1 MEEGS
6 ISEIRYSRRLS
17 LWQVVA
23 RGLGVM
29 VLLAIFVLMGHTVA
43 TAGPLA
49 PLVFLLAAVLMLV
62 NTLGYVELATSVPG
76 ANAEERHRVGGAYVQ
91 VHETEGG
98 WVAFL
103 TGWILILAGLG
114 VCALLAQGFALQV
127 TTLVRDHLRLAL
139 PAWPWAAILV
149 ILSAANNGLG
159 TQGRRQGQAIVLLM
173 VVLLGFTLLAIPQ
186 IKLDHYA
193 VTRLNWR
200 QMLPLLMVPFVGV
213 EVVAGLQGEMRRR
226 TRDAPR
232 ALLLTPSLAS
242 LLVAIITA
250 VTVGVVGAKTLAGS
264 PVPLAWLG
272 SRVVGGAGRPFILVT
287 GAFGLALAF
296 GGVFMQV
303 TRQIYTMSRDGYWP
317 AALRRTHPRF
327 GTPIW
332 AIVLVALVTLPLSAL
347 PSDALSRVVG
357 LFYLLVLM
365 SVNLALLRQP
375 QAESAPFTLPFHP
388 WIPGLVLVL
397 DVFVFPLSG
406 VAYLA
411 GVAGCLALGALIYLL
426 YARGRHVEA
435 KEGVTVFKP
444 PPEERAEMGYR
455 ILVPIA
461 NPATAGTL
469 LRLAGVLARQQD
481 GEVLALQVVTVP
493 DQVPLEEGRHRA
505 AAGRVLLEQALN
517 QAQEEDFE
525 LQAMTRVA
533 HNVAEGILDTA
544 DEEKV
549 DLILLGWR
557 GYTRSAGASM
567 GPIIDPVIR
576 SAPCDVTVAKGAEW
590 GEAKQILVPTSG
602 GPNAPIA
609 ARLGWLLSEVYD
621 SQVTALYV
629 QLGRATPQ
637 RMEENRRLMAKTLRG
652 LEFSRPPEQKVVV
665 ADSVVDGIVRE
676 AQDYDLVLLGASEEG
691 LFDQFAFGSIPQ
703 QIAARVPRTAVIVKR
718 YGGPTEFW
726 TRQLARGLFRMLPKL
741 NIEEQLELREAMSE
755 SARPGINYFVLI
767 TLSAI
772 IASLGL
778 LLDSAAV
785 VIGAMLVAPLMSPIM
800 GFSLGMVL
808 GDVRL
813 IRLSIEAVFKGVA
826 LGIVIAVLVGIFSPF
841 KELTGEIMARTQPTL
856 LDLVVAMASGIAGAY
871 ALSRKEVGAALPG
884 VAIAAAL
891 MPPLG
896 VVGLGLSLGEPQ
908 VVGGAFLLFV
918 TNMAAISLA
927 GVLVFVVLGV
937 RPQTWRP
944 ETRRRIRRS
953 LVGFALVLLVLAVPL
968 GVIMGSIVRDT
979 ARQRSIR
986 QVLKDEMAAQ
996 GRELVEF
1003 EHRTE
1008 RDRLVVVA
1016 TVRSTDALDQEAV
1029 EYTASALRER
1039 LDRPVT
1045 LEMVALPVTRSEGR

>member
-1 MEEGS
+1 MT
-6 ISEIRYSRRLS
+6 EIRYSRRLS
-17 LWQVVA
+17 LWQVMA

-29 VLLAIFVLMGHTVA
+29 VILALFVLMGDTVA

-76 ANAEERHRVGGAYVQ
+76 ANAEERHRVGGAYVL

-98 WVAFL
+98 WLAFL

-127 TTLVRDHLRLAL
+127 TTLVRDHLGLAL

-159 TQGRRQGQAIVLLM
+159 TQGRRQGQAIILLM
-173 VVLLGFTLLAIPQ
+173 VVFLGFTLLAIPQ

-193 VTRLNWR
+193 VTHLNWR

-226 TRDAPR
+226 AKDAPR

-242 LLVAIITA
+242 VLVAIITA

-264 PVPLAWLG
+264 RVPLAWLG
-272 SRVVGGAGRPFILVT
+272 SRLVGGAGRPFILVT

-296 GGVFMQV
+296 GSALMQV
-303 TRQIYTMSRDGYWP
+303 TRQIYTMSKDGYWP
-317 AALRRTHPRF
+317 TALRRIHPRL

-332 AIVLVALVTLPLSAL
+332 TIVVVTLVVLPLSAL
-347 PSDALSRVVG
+347 PGDALSRLAG
-357 LFYLLVLM
+357 LLYLLVLM
-365 SVNLALLRQP
+365 SVNIALLRRP
-375 QAESAPFTLPFHP
+375 QTESAPFTLPFHP

-426 YARGRHVEA
+426 YAQDRHVEA

-444 PPEERAEMGYR
+444 PPEERADVAYR

-461 NPATAGTL
+461 NPATAGML
-469 LRLAGVLARQQD
+469 LRLAGVLARQQN

-493 DQVPLEEGRHRA
+493 DQVPLDEGRHRA
-505 AAGRVLLEQALN
+505 ASSRVLLEQALT
-517 QAQEEDFE
+517 QAQEEDFR

-544 DEEKV
+544 NEETV

-576 SAPCDVTVAKGAEW
+576 DGPCDVTVVKGAEW
-590 GEAKQILVPTSG
+590 DEAKKILVPTSG
-602 GPNAPIA
+602 GPNAPIG
-609 ARLGWLLSEVYD
+609 ARLAWLLSEVYD

-629 QLGRATPQ
+629 QLGRATPE
-637 RMEENRRLMAKTLRG
+637 RMEENRRLIAKTLEG
-652 LEFSRPPEQKVVV
+652 LEFARPPEHKVIV
-665 ADSVVDGIVRE
+665 ADSVVDGILRE
-676 AQDYDLVLLGASEEG
+676 AEDYDLVLLGASEEG

-703 QIAARVPRTAVIVKR
+703 QIAARVPRTAVMVKR

-726 TRQLARGLFRMLPKL
+726 TRKLARALFRVLPRL
-741 NIEEQLELREAMSE
+741 NIEEQLELREAMRD
-755 SARPGINYFVLI
+755 SARPGVNYFVLI

-826 LGIVIAVLVGIFSPF
+826 LGVIIAVLIGIFSPF

-856 LDLVVAMASGIAGAY
+856 LDLVVAMASGMAGAY

-896 VVGLGLSLGEPQ
+896 VAGLGLSLGEPQ
-908 VVGGAFLLFV
+908 VVGGAFLLFI
-918 TNMAAISLA
+918 TNIAAISLA
-927 GVLVFVVLGV
+927 GVLVFTVLGV

-944 ETRRRIRRS
+944 ETRRRMRRS
-953 LVGFALVLLVLAVPL
+953 LVGFALLLLVIAIPL

-979 ARQRSIR
+979 ARQRSIQ
-986 QVLKDEMAAQ
+986 QVLRNEMAAR

-1003 EHRTE
+1003 EHRME
-1008 RDRLVVVA
+1008 QGEVVVVA
-1016 TVRSTDALDQEAV
+1016 TVRSTRALDQEAV
-1029 EYTASALRER
+1029 EDIASALGQQLE
-1039 LDRPVT
+1039 RPVT
-1045 LEMVALPVTRSEGR
+1045 LDMVALPVTRAQAP